1 MKGLLF
7 VPDRVLMASQL
18 YPSSIG
24 ISATLELPLMDMIAG
39 CTSSLSWMFLTA
51 SSVLSFITLFTI
63 RPALSEGKRA
73 TTGLILNILAALFC
87 MSSLTCFLATLVLQD
102 PYLLHNLGWSFYICC
117 ASLIY
122 ALVVNV
128 ALGLVRVATAIEPV
142 TTVEKTS
149 ELAMSHIKSPRHR
162 LPFTKLSIKQ
172 AISSQCSGPQRWQP

>member
-1 MKGLLF
+1 MKNPVTLMVTLVSVQFVLYTISLCAPQWLVYTEGISQGLF
-7 VPDRVLMASQL
+7 VLCNA
-18 YPSSIG
+18 YEGFSSCVTV
-24 ISATLELPLMDMIAG
+24 SAWMG
-39 CTSSLSWMFLTA
+39 TSSLSWMFLTA

-73 TTGLILNILAALFC
+73 TTALILNILAALFC

-117 ASLIY
+117 AALIY

-128 ALGLVRVATAIEPV
+128 TLGLVRVATAIEPA

-149 ELAMSHIKSPRHR
+149 ELAMSHIKSP
-162 LPFTKLSIKQ
+162 
-172 AISSQCSGPQRWQP
+172 